1 MSSYRKFAEFVRIM
15 MVVNDPDERGVKLI
29 QDFVATSTDEDL
41 RQARMLSASD
51 QRKKLSSS
59 RYVTKKKMK
68 MFGR

>member
-1 MSSYRKFAEFVRIM
+1 M
-15 MVVNDPDERGVKLI
+15 I

-51 QRKKLSSS
+51 QRKKLSKN
-59 RYVTKKKMK
+59 VTKKKMK